1 MNKSSILPLLLL
13 SALLFVGCEDAK
25 DDFSSSWNNLKDK
38 VSGETNENG
47 KSSNNAS
54 SNTAANNT
62 KGPTKRDAGTRD
74 QGSATDDASAVAD
87 AVPFSALRWSYGR
100 FKGSGAKASGVQI
113 AGLRMSK
120 DSLSFTYRKN
130 LSAWGFSSGQTD
142 AVACLF
148 VQKSD
153 GSWVGGKFDWIS
165 SSRSSRDLKNV
176 RGGYEGWNL
185 SGVPNPCSVAFVIVH
200 KDGKKRSNV
209 ISGRWS
215 R

>member
-1 MNKSSILPLLLL
+1 MNKASLLPLLL
-13 SALLFVGCEDAK
+13 SALLFAGCEDAK

-38 VSGETNENG
+38 VSEATD
-47 KSSNNAS
+47 KSG
-54 SNTAANNT
+54 SNTQPTANPESPSKPAQPDVSDPGNT
-62 KGPTKRDAGTRD
+62 PG
-74 QGSATDDASAVAD
+74 ATVAD
-87 AVPFSALRWSYGR
+87 AVPFSSLRWSYGR

-209 ISGRWS
+209 ISGSWS